1 MPRYEIVAHV
11 ARHIDCATPEE
22 AAHVVRGHLTSTTG
36 GQVELLHLAVWRE
49 EVATNAASPLPP
61 SLRRKLID
69 FFSALDRSAA
79 DAEEAFRGRVA
90 AILSASTEHQAG
102 GLGRSATPPS
112 PAVDR

>member
-11 ARHIDCATPEE
+11 ARHVDCATPEE
-22 AAHVVRGHLTSTTG
+22 AAQFVRGQLTSAAG
-36 GQVELLHLAVWRE
+36 GQLELLHLAVWRE
-49 EVATNAASPLPP
+49 EVTADAISPLPP

-90 AILSASTEHQAG
+90 AILSA
-102 GLGRSATPPS
+102 
-112 PAVDR
+112 

>member
-11 ARHIDCATPEE
+11 ARHLDCATPEE
-22 AAHVVRGHLTSTTG
+22 AARLVRGQLTSATG

-49 EVATNAASPLPP
+49 ETASPVASPLPP

-90 AILSASTEHQAG
+90 AILAAPADRLGGGPAGPSST
-102 GLGRSATPPS
+102 P
-112 PAVDR
+112 

>member
-11 ARHIDCATPEE
+11 ARNLDCATPEE
-22 AAHVVRGHLTSTTG
+22 AALLVRGQLTAAG

-49 EVATNAASPLPP
+49 EVASPRASPLPP

-90 AILSASTEHQAG
+90 AILAAPPARLASGPAG
-102 GLGRSATPPS
+102 AAPVRGAEP
-112 PAVDR
+112 DR